1 MLHTEDA
8 MQQWLG
14 HALVAASLLAP
25 HAPGGAPIVW
35 QLKGEIITSPSGN
48 PLEGY
53 LPVGANVRFLV
64 TVNPAAPD
72 LCSAAGAGFYMLP
85 GAHVSVG
92 GTDYAATRAYLEAD
106 NPEGNCSP
114 GATGATIRMFF
125 DIAPFSAVVIAWPRP
140 GETLPSTP
148 PESAQFWVS
157 YDYPSPTV
165 SGRVTRATAVTE
177 PSTLLLLLPPLSVL
191 ITRRRR
197 R

>member
-1 MLHTEDA
+1 

-14 HALVAASLLAP
+14 HAIVAASLLAP
-25 HAPGGAPIVW
+25 HGATGAPIVW
-35 QLKGEIITSPSGN
+35 QLKGEITTSPSGN
-48 PLEGY
+48 PLESH
-53 LPVGANVRFLV
+53 LPVGAEMKFLI
-64 TVNPAAPD
+64 TINPAAPD

-92 GTDYAATRAYLEAD
+92 GTDYAASRAYLEAD
-106 NPEGNCSP
+106 NPEGSCSP
-114 GATGATIRMFF
+114 AATGATIRMFF
-125 DIAPFSAVVIAWPRP
+125 DIAPFSAAVITWPRS

-157 YDYPSPTV
+157 YNYPSPTV
-165 SGRVTRATAVTE
+165 SGRVTRAAEVTE

-191 ITRRRR
+191 TTRRRR